1 MDWQWINNGL
11 TMGSPD
17 FPSTKTLK
25 NWADQDCTACLAL
38 GAGSP
43 VVALDLVGGR
53 DEVAKLWKQME
64 WRVSFLQLT
73 VYSSV
78 FSFVLIWN
86 MVLVLFPV
94 SRFGSGWLAGRLG
107 GACCRGLP
115 ERPHHAFPLELAA
128 FGRGGT
134 SCSCCSALRESRPP
148 MNWITSWGVEDFI
161 IEDLQSM

>member
-1 MDWQWINNGL
+1 MD
-11 TMGSPD
+11 SPD

-53 DEVAKLWKQME
+53 DEVAWEAVKTDGME
-64 WRVSFLQLT
+64 SFFPPVDSLQLT
-73 VYSSV
+73 VY
-78 FSFVLIWN
+78 SFVLIWN
-86 MVLVLFPV
+86 MVLDIFPV

-128 FGRGGT
+128 FGRGGA

-148 MNWITSWGVEDFI
+148 MNWITS
-161 IEDLQSM
+161 